1 MATQQDYHKAMEL
14 VKRAMDHQMAGELE
28 ESIRLYK
35 ESIALCPTAD
45 AYTYLGW
52 AYSYQGKLDDA
63 IAQCEIAIQIDPEF
77 GNPYNDI
84 GVYLMQQQQLDE
96 AVPWLEKA
104 KKAKRY
110 EPRHFPYLNLGR
122 VYVAKGMLHKALEEF
137 HAALRLDPGN
147 ADLAETIEQLET
159 KLQ

>member
-35 ESIALCPTAD
+35 ESIAVCPTAD

-104 KKAKRY
+104 KK
-110 EPRHFPYLNLGR
+110 PSVTN
-122 VYVAKGMLHKALEEF
+122 
-137 HAALRLDPGN
+137 HATSPISI
-147 ADLAETIEQLET
+147 LAGFM
-159 KLQ
+159 